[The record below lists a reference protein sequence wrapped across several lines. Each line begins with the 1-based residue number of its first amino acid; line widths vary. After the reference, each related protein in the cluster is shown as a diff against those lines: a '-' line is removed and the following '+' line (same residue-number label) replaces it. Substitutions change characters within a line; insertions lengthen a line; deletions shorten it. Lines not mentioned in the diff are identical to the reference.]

1 MNATVRGRIPL
12 VAALACVVVAGLTG
26 CSPEDE
32 GRPTVVVTTNIL
44 GDITRNVVGDEA
56 DVRVLM
62 KPNADPHSF
71 GVSAREAAEIE
82 GADLVVYNGLGLE
95 ENVLRHVEAAEE
107 SGVPTLGV
115 GERVDPIT
123 YATDSMKGQRDPHF
137 WTDPYRARKAAELIG
152 KKVGEE
158 VGDADSA
165 AVKAN
170 TAAYGKKLGE
180 LSAGM
185 EKRFSEIPGKRRNL
199 VTNHHVFGYLA
210 QRFHFKVIGAVIPSG
225 TTLAS
230 PSAADLDS
238 LRKSIEK
245 AGVPAIFAD
254 SSQPERLARV
264 LKKESS
270 LDVAVIPLFSESLTP
285 KGEGAATYLE
295 MMESNTRAISRG
307 LLRT

>member
-1 MNATVRGRIPL
+1 MNRRIPL
-12 VAALACVVVAGLTG
+12 IVAVACAVIAGLTG
-26 CSPEDE
+26 CSSAADD
-32 GRPTVVVTTNIL
+32 RPTVVVTTNIL

-95 ENVLRHVEAAEE
+95 ENVLRHVKAAGE
-107 SGVPTLGV
+107 SGVPTLGI
-115 GERVDPIT
+115 GESVDPIT
-123 YATDSMKGQRDPHF
+123 YASDATKGQKDPHF
-137 WTDPYRARKAAELIG
+137 WTDPQRVRQAVDLIG
-152 KKVGEE
+152 KNVGEK
-158 VGDADSA
+158 VADADPD
-165 AVKAN
+165 AVNAN
-170 TAAYGKKLGE
+170 AAAYGRKIDR
-180 LSAGM
+180 LSSWM
-185 EKRFSEIPGKRRNL
+185 EKRFTEIPEQRRNL
-199 VTNHHVFGYLA
+199 VTNHHVFGYMA

-230 PSAADLDS
+230 PSAADLDG

-245 AGVPAIFAD
+245 ADVRAIFAD

-264 LKKESS
+264 LKKETS

-285 KGEGAATYLE
+285 KDKGAATYLE
-295 MMESNTRAISRG
+295 MMRANTNAISRG
-307 LLRT
+307 LLRE